1 MIKRREE
8 INPALRQNRIE
19 MMKVSLKTVWRKTSY
34 SEMLG
39 ENTKMVSLRSITEVK
54 NTMSVRLQPKPSQDW
69 L

>member
-39 ENTKMVSLRSITEVK
+39 ENTKNGDKGRC
-54 NTMSVRLQPKPSQDW
+54 
-69 L
+69 